1 MSCSAEV
8 EANRLLDELTKG
20 DDFTLPDV
28 DMSGPEWDIP
38 GGGDSPIFGEIPR
51 LTNESLTTREVGG
64 SGVFDALMESASKHL
79 KAEFKENRITGGEY
93 TKAYIATLEAC
104 MGNAVQ
110 FLLGRDSAY
119 FQAALAQ
126 VQAVTARVG
135 IATAKAQFVL
145 TKIQALGAKSDY
157 ALTKLRLS
165 TEGEG
170 YCAAKFNVEQM
181 LPKQLE
187 QLNAQVDLTHAQ
199 QAQTT
204 AQTALVNE
212 QTNTQ
217 KEQTEV
223 ARAQT
228 METRSDSLPIKG
240 SIGKQKELY
249 DQQITSYQRDAEV
262 KASKLFTD
270 AWITQKT
277 IDEGLNPPNG
287 FTNASIDTILTKL
300 KTNNGLN

>member
-8 EANRLLDELTKG
+8 EANRLLEELTKG
-20 DDFTLPDV
+20 DDFTLPII
-28 DMSGPEWDIP
+28 DMTGPEWDIP
-38 GGGDSPIFGEIPR
+38 GGDNSPIFSEVPR
-51 LTNESLTTREVGG
+51 ITNESLTTREVGG

-126 VQAVTARVG
+126 IQAVTARVG
-135 IATAKAQFVL
+135 LATAKAQFVL
-145 TKIQALGAKSDY
+145 AKVQALSTKSEY
-157 ALTKLRLS
+157 ALTKMKLS
-165 TEGEG
+165 IEGQN
-170 YCAAKFNVEQM
+170 YCAAKFNMDEILPAQGRLLQEQYES
-181 LPKQLE
+181 Q
-187 QLNAQVDLTHAQ
+187 
-199 QAQTT
+199 
-204 AQTALVNE
+204 
-212 QTNTQ
+212 
-217 KEQTEV
+217 
-223 ARAQT
+223 RAQT

-300 KTNNGLN
+300 KSNNGLN

>member
-20 DDFTLPDV
+20 DDFTLPDI

-38 GGGDSPIFGEIPR
+38 GGDNSPIFGAITKV
-51 LTNESLTTREVGG
+51 TNESLTTREVGG
-64 SGVFDALMESASKHL
+64 SGTFDALMESAHNHL
-79 KAEFKENRITGGEY
+79 KAEFKANRITGGEY
-93 TKAYIATLEAC
+93 TKAYIATMEAC
-104 MGNAVQ
+104 MNNAVQ
-110 FLLGRDSAY
+110 FLLGRDQAY
-119 FQAALAQ
+119 WAAAMAQ
-126 VQAVTARVG
+126 IQAVTARVQL
-135 IATAKAQFVL
+135 ATSKAQFVL
-145 TKIQALGAKSDY
+145 AKVQALSTKSEY
-157 ALTKLRLS
+157 ALTKLKLS
-165 TEGEG
+165 NEGQN
-170 YCAAKFNVEQM
+170 YCAAKFNVDEILPAQERLLQEQY
-181 LPKQLE
+181 
-187 QLNAQVDLTHAQ
+187 
-199 QAQTT
+199 
-204 AQTALVNE
+204 
-212 QTNTQ
+212 
-217 KEQTEV
+217 EV
-223 ARAQT
+223 QRAQT

-300 KTNNGLN
+300 KSNNGLG

>member
-20 DDFTLPDV
+20 DDFTLPNV

-38 GGGDSPIFGEIPR
+38 GGDSSQIFGAITKV
-51 LTNESLTTREVGG
+51 TNESLTTREVGG
-64 SGVFDALMESASKHL
+64 SGTFDALMESAHNHL
-79 KAEFKENRITGGEY
+79 KAEFKANRITGGEY
-93 TKAYIATLEAC
+93 TKAYIAMMEAC
-104 MGNAVQ
+104 MSNAVQ
-110 FLLGRDSAY
+110 FLLGRDQAY
-119 FQAALAQ
+119 WAAAMAQ
-126 VQAVTARVG
+126 IQAVTARVG
-135 IATAKAQFVL
+135 LATAKAQFVL
-145 TKIQALGAKSDY
+145 AKVQALSTKSEY
-157 ALTKLRLS
+157 ALTKLKLS
-165 TEGEG
+165 NEGQN
-170 YCAAKFNVEQM
+170 YCAAKFNVDEILPAQERLLQEQY
-181 LPKQLE
+181 
-187 QLNAQVDLTHAQ
+187 
-199 QAQTT
+199 
-204 AQTALVNE
+204 
-212 QTNTQ
+212 
-217 KEQTEV
+217 EV
-223 ARAQT
+223 QRAQT

-300 KTNNGLN
+300 KSNNGLG

>member
-8 EANRLLDELTKG
+8 EANRLLEELTKG
-20 DDFTLPDV
+20 DDFTLPNI
-28 DMSGPEWDIP
+28 DMTGPEWDIP
-38 GGGDSPIFGEIPR
+38 GGDNSPIFSEVPR
-51 LTNESLTTREVGG
+51 ITNESLTTREVGG

-126 VQAVTARVG
+126 IQAVTARVG
-135 IATAKAQFVL
+135 LATAKAQFVL
-145 TKIQALGAKSDY
+145 AKVQALSTKSEY
-157 ALTKLRLS
+157 ALTKMKLS
-165 TEGEG
+165 IEGQN
-170 YCAAKFNVEQM
+170 YCAAKFNMDEILPAQGRLLQEQY
-181 LPKQLE
+181 
-187 QLNAQVDLTHAQ
+187 
-199 QAQTT
+199 
-204 AQTALVNE
+204 
-212 QTNTQ
+212 
-217 KEQTEV
+217 EV
-223 ARAQT
+223 QRAQT

-300 KTNNGLN
+300 KSNNGLN

>member
-8 EANRLLDELTKG
+8 EANRLLEELTKG
-20 DDFTLPDV
+20 DDFTLPNI
-28 DMSGPEWDIP
+28 DMTGPEWDIP
-38 GGGDSPIFGEIPR
+38 GGDNSPIFSEVPR
-51 LTNESLTTREVGG
+51 ITNESLTTREVGG

-126 VQAVTARVG
+126 IQAVTARVG
-135 IATAKAQFVL
+135 LATAKAQFVL
-145 TKIQALGAKSDY
+145 AKVQALSTKSEY
-157 ALTKLRLS
+157 ALTKMKLS
-165 TEGEG
+165 IEGQN
-170 YCAAKFNVEQM
+170 YCAAKFNVDEILPAQERLLQEQY
-181 LPKQLE
+181 
-187 QLNAQVDLTHAQ
+187 
-199 QAQTT
+199 
-204 AQTALVNE
+204 
-212 QTNTQ
+212 
-217 KEQTEV
+217 EV
-223 ARAQT
+223 QRAQT